1 MKQQFIERIIKKRK
15 PFQEKVLKTGE
26 NLDLLLTHFE
36 RFNSVFSVIVKD
48 EELNSE
54 FSGLSRLLE
63 DAAHYVDELRKLRSD
78 ISRIRKR
85 FSRDTLNIA
94 VIGRARQGKSRL
106 LQTITGLGRDEIPDG
121 NLAFCTGVRS
131 DIINDPNA
139 EVAYAQVNFLS
150 KKQFID
156 EKIAPYFEDLQEYD
170 SKLFTP
176 ITISDFQNYSLPEPG
191 TFQASSEAK
200 TQMNLHLRHLRDLQE
215 HLGEYMDYLGQPP
228 QKISKEQ
235 IREYVAQDNI
245 QGERVFFKHMAVSS
259 VEIFCAFPNSDVGR
273 LRLIDLPGLGDT
285 RKGDVEQVVRAL
297 SDQVELVL
305 FLSKPSTS
313 GAAWQ
318 DNEINLYSQAR
329 RALGEKLPIERWSFW
344 VFNHDASAG
353 ADNQKQCELLQ
364 NSMGSAQIQVSDTAI
379 VNCNDTEEVSSRL
392 IEAALNFLMNNIE
405 KNDREYA
412 GKLQADISSAVGN
425 LQTIMQNMGSFLKDD
440 KSADIDVRTF
450 DNLFFTLWR
459 QLRTGIQLCVGEGS
473 ELRENK
479 NKICEPLRKRV
490 NKIFSEAENGDSFP
504 FDSGILAE
512 KIAALG
518 GIPAAYQDCLD
529 QLRTSLSRRMQEDM
543 DDILNEVLTN
553 MKCKFGGVLGHAGRL
568 EKRFGCA
575 DNDLLGILIRHIRDG
590 GYEEDM
596 PTIIYGLEL
605 LDGFRLN
612 YRSFA
617 QHRIRE
623 ALNCLDPMDKDFNSG
638 DMPKNAADMLYML
651 QDIYEQAIYELRKK
665 FDGANGIYPEP
676 NSAAFA
682 IAEEFKDIMIRSGTE
697 EQLMNEWRR
706 FYWPVRGDIWPDE
719 YGHSQKRRDASAR
732 MREPLQDIM
741 RVLDNSSNFTFAE

>member
-297 SDQVELVL
+297 SDQVDLVL

>member
-1 MKQQFIERIIKKRK
+1 MNQNFIEGIIKKRK

-36 RFNSVFSVIVKD
+36 RLNSVFSVTVKD
-48 EELNSE
+48 SGLNME
-54 FSGLSRLLE
+54 FNGLSRLLE
-63 DAAHYVDELRKLRSD
+63 DAAPHIEELRKLRGD
-78 ISRIRKR
+78 ISRIHKR

-106 LQTITGLGRDEIPDG
+106 LQTITGLGREEIPDG

-139 EVAYAQVNFLS
+139 EIAYAQVNFLS

-156 EKIAPYFEDLQEYD
+156 EKIAPYFADLQQFD

-176 ITISDFQNYSLPEPG
+176 ITLTDFQNYSLPNPG

-200 TQMNLHLRHLRDLQE
+200 TQMNLHLKHLHDLQK
-215 HLGEYMDYLGQPP
+215 HLCEYADCLGQPP
-228 QKISKEQ
+228 LKIPKEK
-235 IREYVAQDNI
+235 IREYVAQDNVK
-245 QGERVFFKHMAVSS
+245 GERVFFKHMAVSS
-259 VEIFCAFPNSDVGR
+259 VEIFCAFPNSDVGQ

-297 SDQVELVL
+297 SDQVDLVV

-353 ADNQKQCELLQ
+353 ADNQKQCELLK

-379 VNCNDTEEVSSRL
+379 VDCTDTEEVSSKL
-392 IEAALNFLMNNIE
+392 IETAMNFLMNNIE
-405 KNDREYA
+405 NNDREYA
-412 GKLQADISSAVGN
+412 CKLQSDISNAVKN
-425 LQTIMQNMGSFLKDD
+425 LQDIMHNIANLLKDD
-440 KSADIDVRTF
+440 KNADIDVRTF
-450 DNLFFTLWR
+450 DNLFFPLWR
-459 QLRTGIQLCVGEGS
+459 QLRTGIQCCVGEGS

-479 NKICEPLRKRV
+479 NKVCEPLRKRV
-490 NKIFSEAENGDSFP
+490 NKIFYEAENGQSFP
-504 FDSGILAE
+504 FDSEILSEKILA
-512 KIAALG
+512 LS
-518 GIPAAYQDCLD
+518 GIPAAYQECLD
-529 QLRTSLSRRMQEDM
+529 QLRTSLSGRMQEDM
-543 DDILNEVLTN
+543 DDILNEVLTK
-553 MKCKFGGVLGHAGRL
+553 MKDKFGDVLGHTGRL
-568 EKRFGCA
+568 EKRFHSA
-575 DNDLLGILIRHIRDG
+575 DHELLGKLILHIRDG
-590 GYEEDM
+590 GYKNDM

-605 LDGFRLN
+605 LDSFRLN

-623 ALNCLDPMDKDFNSG
+623 ALNCLDPMDKDFSSN
-638 DMPKNAADMLYML
+638 DMPKNVADMLDML

-665 FDGANGIYPEP
+665 FDGTNGIYPEP

-682 IAEEFKDIMIRSGTE
+682 IAEEFKDIMIRSGSE

-706 FYWPVRGDIWPDE
+706 FYWPIRGDIWPDE
-719 YGHSQKRRDASAR
+719 YGSSQKRRDASAR
-732 MREPLQDIM
+732 MREPLQDILN
-741 RVLDNSSNFTFAE
+741 VLDSGSNFIFAQ